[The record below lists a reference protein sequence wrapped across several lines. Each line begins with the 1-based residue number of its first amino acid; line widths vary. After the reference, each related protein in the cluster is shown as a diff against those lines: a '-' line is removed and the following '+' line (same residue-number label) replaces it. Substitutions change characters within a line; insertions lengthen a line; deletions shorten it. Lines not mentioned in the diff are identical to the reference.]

1 MNNIHFFLI
10 SVFTFFSILTI
21 TSNNPVFS
29 IIFLIFSFCCAST
42 SLILFNVEFLSVLFI
57 IIYVGAIAVLFLFVI
72 MMLNIKT
79 YSLKGLSLIFFLP
92 TLNITSFLI
101 LNEFYVLFKEV
112 FLDVQMNFNTISI
125 NYETISGITMYGQ
138 TLYNYFLICVLIA
151 GVTLLVAM
159 VGSISLAL
167 TFKSQKVSEMS
178 FKQLIKHSHI
188 ILW

>member
-1 MNNIHFFLI
+1 
-10 SVFTFFSILTI
+10 
-21 TSNNPVFS
+21 
-29 IIFLIFSFCCAST
+29 
-42 SLILFNVEFLSVLFI
+42 
-57 IIYVGAIAVLFLFVI
+57 
-72 MMLNIKT
+72 MLNIKT